1 MDSLFFYLTCMPNS
15 QATKSHSALLFN
27 FPEFFKEWM
36 TQTVCKGSTEEKAAM
51 QTFMDK
57 FCATPEAVEMCLSRF
72 QTALREWNEMQN
84 SVIDIVRNGT
94 EDMVSAYVN
103 LHPEEVSKPVVR
115 GSDTVTPL
123 TEAVK
128 RGDSDILKAVLA
140 VKPDLC
146 VSEKVQECGCG
157 IITEEES
164 SPLALALIARNRVI
178 AVDLIR
184 AHSEESIRVDPG
196 KRRNSSFDGE
206 IHKSVLELAK
216 EWGDTEV
223 LHELRAKGIK

>member
-1 MDSLFFYLTCMPNS
+1 MTE
-15 QATKSHSALLFN
+15 SHSALLFN
-27 FPEFFKEWM
+27 FTEFFKEWM

-51 QTFMDK
+51 QIFMDK
-57 FCATPEAVEMCLSRF
+57 FCSTPEAVETCLSRL

-94 EDMVSAYVN
+94 EDMVSAYVS
-103 LHPEEVSKPVVR
+103 LHPEEVSKLFVR

-128 RGDSDILKAVLA
+128 RGDSDVLNAVLA

-146 VSEKVQECGCG
+146 VSERVQECGCG
-157 IITEEES
+157 IVTEEES
-164 SPLALALIARNRVI
+164 SPLALALIARNRTISV
-178 AVDLIR
+178 ALIR
-184 AHSEESIRVDPG
+184 AHSEETIKADPG

-206 IHKSVLELAK
+206 MHQSVLDLAK

-223 LHELRAKGIK
+223 LHELKAKGIQ